1 MRLPDVTVTTGE
13 VQTRRGPVGLRLVR
27 LGRLQLTT
35 GRLVATDPIVFAD
48 REPFT
53 ARLPRGGFDVE
64 VCASRWLKTGRQ
76 DEEQVAWARLVLAPG
91 TVERWTPLRLA
102 GEERSAYPVDAGV
115 GCFLDAEAALAMEA
129 DLGDPQELLLAA
141 LGETSLGTVVNV
153 GKGKANV
160 ALFRSGAGDGVYST
174 WLGVGAGGAP
184 RQVVTDFGLLPATV
198 SASER

>member
-1 MRLPDVTVTTGE
+1 MKLVDVTVTAGV
-13 VQTRRGPVGLRLVR
+13 VQTRRGAVTLRLAR

-53 ARLPRGGFDVE
+53 ARLPRGAFEVE
-64 VCASRWLKTGRQ
+64 LCAARRRDDPEL
-76 DEEQVAWARLVLAPG
+76 VAWARLVLAPG
-91 TVERWTPLRLA
+91 PVERWSPLRLA
-102 GEERSAYPVDAGV
+102 GKERSPFPVDAGLA
-115 GCFLDAEAALAMEA
+115 CFMDAEAALAMEA

-141 LGETSLGTVVNV
+141 LGEAALGAVVTV

-160 ALFRSGAGDGVYST
+160 ALFRSGAGDGVYAT
-174 WLGVGAGGAP
+174 WLGVGVGGAP

-198 SASER
+198 ESS

>member
-1 MRLPDVTVTTGE
+1 VRLPDVSVASGE
-13 VQTRRGPVGLRLVR
+13 VQTRRGPVALRLVQ

-53 ARLPRGGFDVE
+53 ARLPRGGFPVE
-64 VCASRWLKTGRQ
+64 VCASRWLEPGREG
-76 DEEQVAWARLVLAPG
+76 DEQVAWARLLLDAGP
-91 TVERWTPLRLA
+91 VERWTPLRLA
-102 GEERSAYPVDAGV
+102 GEERSAYPVDAGL
-115 GCFLDAEAALAMEA
+115 GCFMDAEAALAMEA

-141 LGETSLGTVVNV
+141 LGEAALGAVVTV

-160 ALFRSGAGDGVYST
+160 ALFRSGAGDGVYAT
-174 WLGVGAGGAP
+174 WLGVGVGGAP

-198 SASER
+198 ESS

>member
-1 MRLPDVTVTTGE
+1 MRLPDVAVTSGE
-13 VQTRRGPVGLRLVR
+13 VLTRRGPVGLRLVR

-53 ARLPRGGFDVE
+53 ARLPRGGFEVE
-64 VCASRWLKTGRQ
+64 VCAVGRPGR
-76 DEEQVAWARLVLAPG
+76 DEEQVAWARLVLDPG
-91 TVERWTPLRLA
+91 PVERWTPLRLA
-102 GEERSAYPVDAGV
+102 GEERSPYPVDAGV
-115 GCFLDAEAALAMEA
+115 GCFMDAEAALAMEA

-141 LGETSLGTVVNV
+141 LDEASLGTVVNV
-153 GKGKANV
+153 GKVKANV
-160 ALFRSGAGDGVYST
+160 ALFRSGPGDGVYAT

>member
-1 MRLPDVTVTTGE
+1 MRLPDVSVTAGE
-13 VQTRRGPVGLRLVR
+13 VQTRRGPVTLRLVR

-35 GRLVATDPIVFAD
+35 GKLVATDPIVFAD

-53 ARLPRGGFDVE
+53 ARLPRGGFPVE
-64 VCASRWLKTGRQ
+64 VCAVRRG
-76 DEEQVAWARLVLAPG
+76 DEEHVAWARLVLDPG
-91 TVERWTPLRLA
+91 AVERWTPLRLA

-115 GCFLDAEAALAMEA
+115 GCFMDAEAALAMEA

-141 LGETSLGTVVNV
+141 LDGAPLGAVAAV

-198 SASER
+198 PAAGR

>member
-1 MRLPDVTVTTGE
+1 MRLPDVTVTAGE
-13 VQTRRGPVGLRLVR
+13 VQTRRGPVTLRLVR

-35 GRLVATDPIVFAD
+35 GKLVATDPIVFAD

-53 ARLPRGGFDVE
+53 ARLPRGGFEVE
-64 VCASRWLKTGRQ
+64 VCAVRRGH
-76 DEEQVAWARLVLAPG
+76 EEQVAWARLVLDPG
-91 TVERWTPLRLA
+91 AVERWTPLRVA

-115 GCFLDAEAALAMEA
+115 GCFMDAEAALAMEA

-141 LGETSLGTVVNV
+141 LDGAPLGTVAAI

-160 ALFRSGAGDGVYST
+160 ALFRSGAGDGVYAS

-198 SASER
+198 QAAER

>member
-1 MRLPDVTVTTGE
+1 MKLPDVAVTAGE
-13 VQTRRGPVGLRLVR
+13 VQTRRGQVTLRLVA

-53 ARLPRGGFDVE
+53 ARLPRGSFPVE
-64 VCASRWLKTGRQ
+64 VCAVRRGQ
-76 DEEQVAWARLVLAPG
+76 DEQVAWARLVLDAG

-102 GEERSAYPVDAGV
+102 GEERSAYPVDAGLA
-115 GCFLDAEAALAMEA
+115 CFMDAEAALAMEA

-141 LGETSLGTVVNV
+141 LDGAPLGTVVSV

-160 ALFRSGAGDGVYST
+160 ALFRSGAGDGLYAA
-174 WLGVGAGGAP
+174 WLGVGAAGAP

-198 SASER
+198 ESS